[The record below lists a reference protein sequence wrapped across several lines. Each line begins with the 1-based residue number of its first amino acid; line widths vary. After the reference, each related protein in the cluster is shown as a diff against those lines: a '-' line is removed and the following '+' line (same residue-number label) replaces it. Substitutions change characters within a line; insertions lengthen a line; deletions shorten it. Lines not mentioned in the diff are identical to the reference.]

1 VASRERLA
9 IYALAAATAASVIPA
24 PSGCGSAPETTAP
37 SPREQRPSLAPEPRS
52 SQPARASGRPR
63 VETVASGLDTPWE
76 IAFLPDGQALITERP
91 GRLRLLSRKGKL
103 VRKPLGEIEVAA
115 IGEGGLMGLA
125 VDPDFSRNRYVY
137 LYRTTRDEV
146 EVLRYRF
153 DGRHLRDGTK
163 ILGGIAVG
171 ARHVSGRLRFGP
183 DGWLYLNTGDATQ
196 SRLAQDPRSL
206 NGKTLRLG
214 PSAYRGRGG
223 RAEVFTLGHRN
234 GQGIDW
240 QPSSGR
246 LFEIEHGPI
255 GNDEINILVKGRN
268 YGWPI
273 AQGRVQGGRF
283 TRPLVLFE
291 ETLAPSGAS
300 FVTTPGSAWTG
311 DLLIAALRGEQ
322 LRRIE
327 LEGTRVVTN
336 EGLYVGR
343 FGRLRTVREGPD
355 GALYL
360 LTSNREPGRGAT
372 PAPADDRVLR
382 IVPPAG

>member
-1 VASRERLA
+1 LVSSERLA
-9 IYALAAATAASVIPA
+9 TYALAAAAAAAGILV
-24 PSGCGSAPETTAP
+24 PSGCGTTPETTAP
-37 SPREQRPSLAPEPRS
+37 SSQEQRPSLAPEPRS
-52 SQPARASGRPR
+52 GQPARANGGPR
-63 VETVASGLDTPWE
+63 VKTVASGLDTPWE

-91 GRLRLLSRKGKL
+91 GRVRLLSRGGKL
-103 VRKPLGEIEVAA
+103 VRAPVAEIEVAA

-125 VDPDFSRNRYVY
+125 VDPDFFRNRYVY

-153 DGRHLRDGTK
+153 DGRQLRGRTK
-163 ILGGIAVG
+163 ILGRIAVG

-183 DGWLYLNTGDATQ
+183 DRRLYLNTGDATQ
-196 SRLAQDPRSL
+196 ARLAQDPRSL
-206 NGKTLRLG
+206 NGKTLRLE

-223 RAEVFTLGHRN
+223 RAEVFTIGHRN

-240 QPSSGR
+240 QPSTGL
-246 LFEIEHGPI
+246 LFEVEHGPI
-255 GNDEINILVKGRN
+255 GNDEVNILAKGRN

-273 AQGRVQGGRF
+273 AQGREQGGRF

-291 ETLAPSGAS
+291 ETIAPSGAS
-300 FVTTPGSAWTG
+300 FVTAPGSAWTG

-327 LEGTRVVTN
+327 LEGTRVVTS
-336 EGLYVGR
+336 EALYQGR
-343 FGRLRTVREGPD
+343 FGRLRAVREGPD

-382 IVPPAG
+382 VVPPAD